1 MFEESSYPK
10 FWDVNNLHGWAMPQK
25 LHVNDLKIFEEWVED
40 ISGFNEDFIK
50 RYNDESDEGY
60 FLKVD
65 VQYHKSLHLSQ
76 LLTVFAWKNL

>member
-10 FWDVNNLHGWAMPQK
+10 FWDVNNLHGWAMSQK

-65 VQYHKSLHLSQ
+65 VQYHKSFHLSQ